1 MTGDKRLIIGLAALL
16 CFVGCEKRRSE
27 ATVIGKE
34 YIAPAVSEASPSATP
49 LHPKIRPRPGGDDDI
64 TVDSYVMKRSVRG
77 TGLDPRALKDEQWLL
92 KIRTTTD
99 GRTFNVSTDQQHFQQ
114 LKLGSRVVVEYR
126 AGKYTD
132 TIWAAEIVD

>member
-1 MTGDKRLIIGLAALL
+1 VALL
-16 CFVGCEKRRSE
+16 CFAGCEKRRSD
-27 ATVIGKE
+27 AIVVGKE
-34 YIAPAVSEASPSATP
+34 YIAAVSTDATP
-49 LHPKIRPRPGGDDDI
+49 AQHDKRALRGGDDEI

-99 GRTFNVSTDQQHFQQ
+99 GRTFNVPTDQQHFHQ

-132 TIWAAEIVD
+132 SIWAAELVD

>member
-1 MTGDKRLIIGLAALL
+1 MISRFLIGLALL
-16 CFVGCEKRRSE
+16 ICFAGCEKRRSE

-34 YIAPAVSEASPSATP
+34 YIAPAASAASPSVSP
-49 LHPKIRPRPGGDDDI
+49 KHPKLQTRGGDDAEI

-99 GRTFNVSTDQQHFQQ
+99 GRTFNVPTDQQHFHQ

-126 AGKYTD
+126 TGKYTGSV
-132 TIWAAEIVD
+132 WAAEIVD

>member
-1 MTGDKRLIIGLAALL
+1 MISRFLIGLALL
-16 CFVGCEKRRSE
+16 ICFAGCEKRRSE

-34 YIAPAVSEASPSATP
+34 YIAPAASAASPSVSP
-49 LHPKIRPRPGGDDDI
+49 KHPKLQTRGGDDAEI

-99 GRTFNVSTDQQHFQQ
+99 GRTFNVPTDQDHFHK
-114 LKLGSRVVVEYR
+114 LKLGSRVLVEYHT
-126 AGKYTD
+126 GKYTGS
-132 TIWAAEIVD
+132 IWAAEIVD